1 MRGMLGRRDRKSNVI
16 VPWIGD
22 RGGDCKER
30 ERQCGNLDEEVSVDK
45 RVIKHFGLVFRDVMT
60 YL

>member
-16 VPWIGD
+16 VSWIGD

-30 ERQCGNLDEEVSVDK
+30 EGDIVE
-45 RVIKHFGLVFRDVMT
+45 T
-60 YL
+60 